1 MIITIMMIIIVKVI
15 IAIKI
20 TIIVIMIVMMII
32 ITTIT
37 IITIFGAFLD
47 LPPPRRCFFSPVTGE
62 VAMRMFFQQRSRDVH
77 SKKWQLSRATSI
89 VIFIIV
95 W

>member
-1 MIITIMMIIIVKVI
+1 MIITIMMIIIVKII

-20 TIIVIMIVMMII
+20 TIIVMMMII